1 MSNYKK
7 AIFASG
13 CFWGTEYYLS
23 KAPGVVSTTV
33 GYTGGKLLSPNY
45 KQVSTGSTGHVE
57 SVLVEYDPE
66 KTNYKTLATL
76 FFETHDPTQKNGQ
89 GPDIGNQYLSKI
101 FYNNEEEKMIAE
113 KLINILKDKGLDVVT
128 VVEPAGEFYPAEE
141 YHQNYYAKNGQSP
154 YCHIYTKR
162 F

>member
-23 KAPGVVSTTV
+23 KAPGVIATTV
-33 GYTGGKLLSPNY
+33 GYTGGELPNPNY

-57 SVLVEYDPE
+57 SVQVEYDPE
-66 KTNYKTLATL
+66 KTDYETLAKL
-76 FFETHDPTQKNGQ
+76 FFDTHDPTQKNGQ
-89 GPDIGNQYLSKI
+89 GPDIGSQYLSKI
-101 FYNNEEEKMIAE
+101 FYSNEEEKLIAE
-113 KLINILKDKGLDVVT
+113 KLINILKDKGLDVAT
-128 VVEPAGEFYPAEE
+128 VVEPTGEFYPAEE
-141 YHQNYYAKNGQSP
+141 YHQNYYVKNGQSP